1 MKKHLVDPLTVF
13 DERGRSLK
21 SYEQLE
27 AENARLEKENRHL
40 KRLLKFMVDKYQVA
54 ADKVAQAVTRH

>member
-1 MKKHLVDPLTVF
+1 MKKHLVDPFTVF

-27 AENARLEKENRHL
+27 AENARLEKENQHL
-40 KRLLKFMVDKYQVA
+40 RRLLKFMVDKYQPTETKPETA
-54 ADKVAQAVTRH
+54 TRH